1 MQCRSIE
8 LRVNAAAVTILALI
22 RFPGVFRLA
31 QCHDTVRLRRI
42 DRRSS
47 HLRRKKAG
55 RAQANVADDLRV
67 KAQPRLPGEQPVV
80 RVDVAQIGPRLRRL
94 PVNCAGK
101 DDCRFGDQRFAGRA
115 VFRPLARKPVQQ
127 LDARVGLPCV
137 PKSFSVPTIPAEI
150 LPDAIDTHG
159 GQRIVVATIQ
169 RQVKSV

>member
-1 MQCRSIE
+1 
-8 LRVNAAAVTILALI
+8 
-22 RFPGVFRLA
+22 
-31 QCHDTVRLRRI
+31 
-42 DRRSS
+42 
-47 HLRRKKAG
+47 
-55 RAQANVADDLRV
+55 
-67 KAQPRLPGEQPVV
+67 
-80 RVDVAQIGPRLRRL
+80 
-94 PVNCAGK
+94 
-101 DDCRFGDQRFAGRA
+101 